1 MARDR
6 RRSGHDADV
15 VVVGGRVA
23 GAATALLLAR
33 RGVRVRL
40 LERAPERGTDTL
52 STLAL
57 MRAGVLQLDRWGLLG
72 QVVAAGTP
80 AVRRTTLHYGD
91 DVRVLEVREKAG
103 VGSLYAPRRTVLDP
117 LLVAAAE
124 EAGAEVRYGARVTGL
139 LRDGRRVAGVTG
151 RDGKGRDFS
160 VRARLVVGAD
170 GVASR
175 VAREVAAPVT
185 WQGTASSA
193 CAFALFAGL
202 PQEGY
207 EWFYRPGASGG
218 FIPTNDDLTLAWV
231 GVPTDRFLAGLRHDM
246 AAAFDRLLAE
256 AAPEAVERVAAARR
270 VGTLRGFPGLP
281 GYLRQPWGPGW
292 ALVGDAGSFRDPL
305 SAHGITDALRDAE
318 LLARAVVSGLAGDEE
333 QEAAALAGYEARRDE
348 VALPLALTTDA
359 VASYRWTLA
368 ELEELLLELSRGM
381 NRELEMVAALEPAG
395 AVAA

>member
-1 MARDR
+1 
-6 RRSGHDADV
+6 

-270 VGTLRGFPGLP
+270 VGPLRGFPGLP
-281 GYLRQPWGPGW
+281 GNLRQPWGPGW

>member
-1 MARDR
+1 
-6 RRSGHDADV
+6 

-124 EAGAEVRYGARVTGL
+124 EAGAEVRFGARVTGL

-270 VGTLRGFPGLP
+270 VGPLRGFPGLP
-281 GYLRQPWGPGW
+281 GNLRQPWGPGW

>member
-1 MARDR
+1 
-6 RRSGHDADV
+6 

-281 GYLRQPWGPGW
+281 GNLRQPWGPGW

>member
-1 MARDR
+1 MVRDR

-91 DVRVLEVREKAG
+91 DVRVLDVREKAG

-117 LLVAAAE
+117 LLVTAAE
-124 EAGAEVRYGARVTGL
+124 DAGAEVRYGARVTGL

-348 VALPLALTTDA
+348 AALPLAVTSDA

-368 ELEELLLELSRGM
+368 ELEELLLDLSRGM